1 MLKPLLFATLLG
13 FAAIAP
19 ADETPGIDLELAREL
34 HERAS
39 ALRTGAEARFA
50 AAEPACYERFLVN
63 RCLDRAR
70 RERLDSIREA
80 RELEIQARRIELAD
94 KRRQAE
100 EAGLQTTVGESR
112 RPEPVPTD
120 VPAAMTD
127 EEAQALRARRAA
139 EAERAEALA
148 REEQRRRDAERA
160 QARAQSEAA
169 AASRAERAAA
179 DEQRREE
186 RIRER
191 GQQD

>member
-1 MLKPLLFATLLG
+1 MLRPLLFITLLG
-13 FAAIAP
+13 FATVAP
-19 ADETPGIDLELAREL
+19 ADERPEIDLELARTL

-39 ALRTGAEARFA
+39 ALRAEAETRFA

-80 RELEIQARRIELAD
+80 RTLEIQARRIELAD
-94 KRRQAE
+94 KQRQAE

-112 RPEPVPTD
+112 RPEPTPTD
-120 VPAAMTD
+120 FPAAMTD

-139 EAERAEALA
+139 QAERAEALA

-160 QARAQSEAA
+160 QARAQEEAA

-179 DEQRREE
+179 GEQLREE

-191 GQQD
+191 GPQD

>member
-1 MLKPLLFATLLG
+1 MLKPLLFATLMG
-13 FAAIAP
+13 FATIAP
-19 ADETPGIDLELAREL
+19 ADETPEIDLELAREL

-39 ALRTGAEARFA
+39 ALRTEAEVRFA

-80 RELEIQARRIELAD
+80 RALEIQARRIELAD
-94 KRRQAE
+94 RRRQAE

-112 RPEPVPTD
+112 RPEPSPTD
-120 VPAAMTD
+120 FPAAMTD

-139 EAERAEALA
+139 QAERAEALA
-148 REEQRRRDAERA
+148 REEQRRRDAERE
-160 QARAQSEAA
+160 QARAQEEEAA
-169 AASRAERAAA
+169 ARRAERSAAG
-179 DEQRREE
+179 DERREE

-191 GQQD
+191 EQQD